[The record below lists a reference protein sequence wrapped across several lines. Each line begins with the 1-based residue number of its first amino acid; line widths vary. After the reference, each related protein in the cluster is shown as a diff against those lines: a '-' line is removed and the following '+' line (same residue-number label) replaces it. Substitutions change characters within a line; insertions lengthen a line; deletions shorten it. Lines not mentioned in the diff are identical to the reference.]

1 MEKTDSLS
9 RRPDLKVEV
18 ENNNENQKLI
28 KKEWVWE
35 MLEAV
40 VKKPEI
46 ILVEKIEN
54 TREKDTK
61 SGKSGKSGWRNEKKQ
76 GLRY

>member
-1 MEKTDSLS
+1 
-9 RRPDLKVEV
+9 
-18 ENNNENQKLI
+18 
-28 KKEWVWE
+28 

-61 SGKSGKSGWRNEKKQ
+61 SGKSGKSG
-76 GLRY
+76 